1 MPGIS
6 GFSVYLPPH
15 RVNLADW
22 SRWTGQSAEKIAGVI
37 GDSFRMAGPE
47 QDVYAL
53 AATAA
58 VRLIEAYD
66 VDPRAVGMLVLGTES
81 ASDNAAGAVILRGML
96 DGYLERRG
104 RAPLATDCEV
114 PEIKHACLGGIY
126 GVKQALRYLAT
137 DGMGRQAIV
146 VSADIAEYARGSSGE
161 ATQGA
166 GAVAMLLEAEPR
178 LVSVD
183 MGAAGRASRYRGADF
198 RKPFARFTGQPTDQV
213 RPRDFPV
220 FNGRYSTACYLD
232 TVATAFDDMPPRPDA
247 AGATDWD
254 AVFLHRPYARMP
266 ETAWAMLCLKA
277 WLAGAPQALRALCDE
292 AGVDLPGLAAELAP
306 GREIGGPDADI
317 PMDAERY
324 PATMALI
331 RAWRRREDYREV
343 VLGRL
348 GPGRTTMRAC
358 GNLYT
363 ASLPA
368 WLAAGLSEA
377 VEQTAAPGPRWL
389 AIGYGSGDAAEVLPL
404 TLVSGWQAAAGRIN
418 FRAALDGAVDLD
430 RAGYE
435 ALHDGRADV
444 PAASGAFVIDRIG
457 NRDEPGHVDTG
468 IPHYAWA

>member
-6 GFSVYLPPH
+6 GFSAYLPPH

-22 SRWTGQSAEKIAGVI
+22 CDWTDQPAGKVAGVI

-53 AATAA
+53 AASAA

-66 VDPRAVGMLVLGTES
+66 VDASAVGMLVLGTES

-96 DGYLERRG
+96 DDYLASRG
-104 RAPLATDCEV
+104 RAPLAADCEV

-126 GVKQALRYLAT
+126 GLKQALRYLAT
-137 DGMGRQAIV
+137 DGAGRQAIV

-178 LVSVD
+178 LLSVD
-183 MGAAGRASRYRGADF
+183 LGAAGRASRYRGADF
-198 RKPFARFTGQPTDQV
+198 RKPFARYPGQRTDQA

-232 TVATAFDDMPPRPDA
+232 TVASAFDDMAPRPDA

-266 ETAWAMLCLKA
+266 ETAWAMLCLRA
-277 WLAGAPQALRALCDE
+277 WLADDPHTLRAFCHE
-292 AGVDLPGLAAELAP
+292 VGVDAVALAAELTP
-306 GREIGGPDADI
+306 GRDIGPAGDI
-317 PMDAERY
+317 PLDAERY
-324 PATMALI
+324 PATTALI
-331 RAWRRREDYREV
+331 RAWRRREDYRDV

-348 GPGRTTMRAC
+348 GPGQAAMRAC

-363 ASLPA
+363 GSLPA

-377 VEQTAAPGPRWL
+377 AEQAEPGPRWL

-404 TLVSGWQAAAGRIN
+404 TLVPGWRAVAGRIG

-430 RAGYE
+430 QAGYE
-435 ALHDGRADV
+435 ALHEGRMV
-444 PAASGAFVIDRIG
+444 NPAAGNGAFVIDHIG
-457 NRDEPGHVDTG
+457 DRDEPGHVDAG
-468 IPHYAWA
+468 IPRYAWA